1 MYVSLVVLDHPIVVL
16 AKFLQILLS
25 NLDLSLNVL
34 FTLHLL

>member
-1 MYVSLVVLDHPIVVL
+1 VL